1 MTATDMIF
9 KTRAKGQRLSLSYI
23 MFDKNEVKDLRDEN
37 LLLNDC
43 RKNQQ
48 QKHNRRKKIM
58 ERQIVPVDFYESWT
72 EFLCSIRLRKL
83 KIRGKF

>member
-1 MTATDMIF
+1 MIV
-9 KTRAKGQRLSLSYI
+9 
-23 MFDKNEVKDLRDEN
+23 E
-37 LLLNDC
+37 
-43 RKNQQ
+43 KNQQ

-72 EFLCSIRLRKL
+72 EFQCSIRLRKL